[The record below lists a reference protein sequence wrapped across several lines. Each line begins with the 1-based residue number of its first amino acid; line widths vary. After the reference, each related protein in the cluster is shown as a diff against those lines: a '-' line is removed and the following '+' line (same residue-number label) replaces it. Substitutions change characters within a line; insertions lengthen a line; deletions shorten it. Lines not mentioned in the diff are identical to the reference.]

1 MALAAETSVTAAVA
15 TQVRMD
21 APRTFMALSPGCC
34 PQGPREDAEACL
46 CRVLMAFEW
55 RNANAQ
61 VRNMGASYTQG
72 MSYLAATCL
81 GLCGWDQE
89 ELGFLLYARL
99 VEDVL
104 GLEYF
109 YEWPPLIGFHTD
121 AHVAPSMARAACP
134 VLARTLGEALED
146 VVAMLAVRLLVP
158 CFVVSSGLQEANL
171 LSLWAELLDG
181 RAPAAGPVGCISCSA
196 PVPSAGAALP
206 RLPLLVWFVGVLR
219 ALEPDAVAAVATL
232 APEERGVAAVGAV
245 LKGLARL
252 PTGWRPGPL
261 PQPPSVAA
269 EELARAR
276 RRLMHGARLQATQ
289 KLGLPLLAVER
300 LHAEFLALPQAGPEE
315 GIDAETVQELL
326 NRIAPARAGH
336 AEELFNLLDRDGSRS
351 LDFFELMAGV
361 LALAEGTLVRKLEL
375 LFRLYDT
382 DDSGALE
389 IDELHCLATTLV
401 KLAKA
406 GSSKEEPAA
415 VLPQRG
421 ATCEDADSVTCPPA
435 PKPRPTVPRHL
446 RRQRTCASQA
456 EVLEA
461 DRIRRR
467 LLLMLES
474 GDRELRQAMIL
485 DSNAR
490 LSLEE
495 WRIGVLGDP
504 VIMQMLGRS
513 GITGAPGEEANQDSP
528 GLDSDRIDFLS
539 LKMGGK
545 GEGANCAVS

>member
-1 MALAAETSVTAAVA
+1 VHAATGVSASVAM
-15 TQVRMD
+15 QVHMD
-21 APRTFMALSPGCC
+21 APRTFLALPSGCR
-34 PQGPREDAEACL
+34 PQGPREQAEACL
-46 CRVLMAFEW
+46 CRVLLAFEW

-61 VRNMGASYTQG
+61 VRNLGATYTQG

-121 AHVAPSMARAACP
+121 AHVAPSLARAACP
-134 VLARTLGEALED
+134 TLARTLGEAALED

-158 CFVVSSGLQEANL
+158 CFVVTSGLQEANL
-171 LSLWAELLDG
+171 FALWAELLDS
-181 RAPAAGPVGCISCSA
+181 RAPTAGPVGCISCSA
-196 PVPSAGAALP
+196 PTPSAGATMP

-219 ALEPDAVAAVATL
+219 ALEPDAVAAVAGL
-232 APEERGVAAVGAV
+232 SPEERGVAAVGAV
-245 LKGLARL
+245 LKGLSRL
-252 PTGWRPGPL
+252 PTGWRPGAL

-269 EELARAR
+269 DELARAR

-289 KLGLPLLAVER
+289 KMGLPLLAAER

-315 GIDAETVQELL
+315 GIDAETLQELL
-326 NRIAPARAGH
+326 KRIAPARAGH

-406 GSSKEEPAA
+406 GSSPEDSPA
-415 VLPQRG
+415 VLSSRG
-421 ATCEDADSVTCPPA
+421 ASRDEDGVARPST
-435 PKPRPTVPRHL
+435 PKPRPTVPGHL
-446 RRQRTCASQA
+446 RRSRTCASPA

-467 LLLMLES
+467 LLLMLQS
-474 GDRELRQAMIL
+474 GDKEWREAMIL
-485 DSNAR
+485 DTNAR

-495 WRIGVLGDP
+495 WRTGVLGDP
-504 VIMQMLGRS
+504 VIMQLLGRS
-513 GITGAPGEEANQDSP
+513 GLTGAAGDEPGQEAAEF
-528 GLDSDRIDFLS
+528 DSDRIDLLS
-539 LKMGGK
+539 LKQGGK
-545 GEGANCAVS
+545 GGAAGCAVS